1 MPKHILLVEDS
12 VTMQKV
18 VQIAF
23 AREDYQ
29 IVSTTNADEALVRCK
44 EQRPDIVLADTSLP
58 GKSGYDLAQALRA
71 DPAMKDVPILLLT
84 GNFNPFDEIRAQRS
98 GIDAHIVKPF
108 DTQSIIDKVNTLV
121 KGRPASGVAPIAATA
136 PTTAPPPEVKR
147 PPVATPPAVATAK
160 PIAVTP
166 PAVTAAPKS
175 GTPAVSPLE
184 ATRSTLHGI
193 PQAQPGAAQAQARPA
208 PPAAPVTASSPARQA
223 GSQPGVSTA
232 PAHPPFATEGS
243 RMPEP
248 VRASAAGSQL
258 PQMPRPSLI
267 PRAPVP
273 APVLAAMERIAARG
287 AEYEAIAKLSVEVIS
302 QIVWEVVP
310 ELAEVM
316 IRAEVERLAKE
327 RKA

>member
-29 IVSTTNADEALVRCK
+29 IVSTTSADEALARCK

-58 GKSGYDLAQALRA
+58 GKSGYDLSQALRA
-71 DPAMKDVPILLLT
+71 DPSMKDVPVLLLT
-84 GNFNPFDEIRAQRS
+84 GNFNPYDEARAQKA
-98 GIDAHIVKPF
+98 GIDAYIVKPF
-108 DTQSIIDKVNTLV
+108 DTQSIIDKVNSLV
-121 KGRPASGVAPIAATA
+121 KGRPAGAAQSAPAPTPAPLKAPVAQAQPPVAQAKPVAAPTPVQAPIAVKPVQAPVVTA
-136 PTTAPPPEVKR
+136 SDAAARSTLLGMAQSA
-147 PPVATPPAVATAK
+147 PVAPQRPAPVA
-160 PIAVTP
+160 
-166 PAVTAAPKS
+166 AAPIVAAQS
-175 GTPAVSPLE
+175 GRPAGGMTLQGFGTPAPDLAS
-184 ATRSTLHGI
+184 A
-193 PQAQPGAAQAQARPA
+193 PQ
-208 PPAAPVTASSPARQA
+208 PARA
-223 GSQPGVSTA
+223 ATSASQM
-232 PAHPPFATEGS
+232 EQQ
-243 RMPEP
+243 M
-248 VRASAAGSQL
+248 

-273 APVLAAMERIAARG
+273 ATVLAALERIAARG
-287 AEYEAIAKLSVEVIS
+287 PEYEAIAKLSADVIQ

>member
-18 VQIAF
+18 IQIAF

-29 IVSTTNADEALVRCK
+29 IVSTTNADEALARCK
-44 EQRPDIVLADTSLP
+44 EQRFDIVLADTSLP
-58 GKSGYDLAQALRA
+58 GKSGYDLAAALRA
-71 DPAMKDVPILLLT
+71 DPAMKDVPVLLMT
-84 GNFNPFDEIRAQRS
+84 GNFNPFDEQRAQRS

-108 DTQSIIDKVNTLV
+108 DTQSIIDKVNLLA
-121 KGRPASGVAPIAATA
+121 KGRPAGASVAPAAAPSVAPAVAKPAATPIAAPPPAAKPTAVPIQTA
-136 PTTAPPPEVKR
+136 PT
-147 PPVATPPAVATAK
+147 PVQ
-160 PIAVTP
+160 
-166 PAVTAAPKS
+166 AAPAPK
-175 GTPAVSPLE
+175 PAAMAPVSAPIE
-184 ATRSTLHGI
+184 PPRSTLVGI
-193 PQAQPGAAQAQARPA
+193 PQSQPAAVQARPVA
-208 PPAAPVTASSPARQA
+208 AASPAAATSSSARYAS
-223 GSQPGVSTA
+223 SQPGGATA
-232 PAHPPFATEGS
+232 SATPAMEGS
-243 RMPEP
+243 QM
-248 VRASAAGSQL
+248 

-287 AEYEAIAKLSVEVIS
+287 AEYEAIAKLSAEVIQ

>member
-23 AREDYQ
+23 AKEDYQ
-29 IVSTTNADEALVRCK
+29 IVSTTSADEALARCK

-58 GKSGYDLAQALRA
+58 GKSGYDLSQALRA
-71 DPAMKDVPILLLT
+71 DPSMKDVPVLLLT
-84 GNFNPFDEIRAQRS
+84 GNFNPYDEARAQKS
-98 GIDAHIVKPF
+98 GIDAYIVKPF
-108 DTQSIIDKVNTLV
+108 DTQSIIDKVNGLM
-121 KGRPASGVAPIAATA
+121 KGRPASAPSAAPAASAAKPAPAATPA
-136 PTTAPPPEVKR
+136 
-147 PPVATPPAVATAK
+147 PVAQVKPATPAQVQAPAVK
-160 PIAVTP
+160 PAAAAQLP
-166 PAVTAAPKS
+166 VTAAD
-175 GTPAVSPLE
+175 A
-184 ATRSTLHGI
+184 AARSTLIGVAH
-193 PQAQPGAAQAQARPA
+193 QAQPVTSRPAPVASPVQSAPARPA
-208 PPAAPVTASSPARQA
+208 AASSGPTQA
-223 GSQPGVSTA
+223 TTQASQDG
-232 PAHPPFATEGS
+232 
-243 RMPEP
+243 
-248 VRASAAGSQL
+248 ASAPRMEQQM

-273 APVLAAMERIAARG
+273 APVLAALERIASRG
-287 AEYEAIAKLSVEVIS
+287 PEYEAIAKLSVEAIQ

>member
-1 MPKHILLVEDS
+1 MPKQILLVEDS

-29 IVSTTNADEALVRCK
+29 IVSATSADEALARCK

-58 GKSGYDLAQALRA
+58 GKSGYDLSAALRA
-71 DPAMKDVPILLLT
+71 DPSMKDVPVLLLT
-84 GNFNPFDEIRAQRS
+84 GNFNPYDEQRAQRC
-98 GIDAHIVKPF
+98 GIDAYIVKPF

-121 KGRPASGVAPIAATA
+121 KGRPAAS
-136 PTTAPPPEVKR
+136 
-147 PPVATPPAVATAK
+147 
-160 PIAVTP
+160 
-166 PAVTAAPKS
+166 TAAPGPEIKKPAAPMAAAPAKPA
-175 GTPAVSPLE
+175 TPSVQGPAQVQVAASSLKPAMPVASLAE
-184 ATRSTLHGI
+184 PPRSTLVGM
-193 PQAQPGAAQAQARPA
+193 PQSQPVPGRPA
-208 PPAAPVTASSPARQA
+208 P
-223 GSQPGVSTA
+223 TA
-232 PAHPPFATEGS
+232 PISQTPATEGS

-248 VRASAAGSQL
+248 ARATAGSSM

-273 APVLAAMERIAARG
+273 APVLAALERIAARG
-287 AEYEAIAKLSVEVIS
+287 AEYEAIAKLSAEAIQ

-310 ELAEVM
+310 ELAEVI
-316 IRAEVERLAKE
+316 IRAEVDRLAKE

>member
-18 VQIAF
+18 IQIAF

-29 IVSTTNADEALVRCK
+29 IVSTTSADEALARAK
-44 EQRPDIVLADTSLP
+44 EHRPDIVLADTSLP
-58 GKSGYDLAQALRA
+58 GKTGYDLAAALRT

-84 GNFNPFDEIRAQRS
+84 GNFNPFDEQRAQRS

-121 KGRPASGVAPIAATA
+121 KGGRGAIAAAPAASGAAAQAAKPAAPAATA
-136 PTTAPPPEVKR
+136 PAVKAPPPAQAPAAAAA
-147 PPVATPPAVATAK
+147 PPK
-160 PIAVTP
+160 PIA
-166 PAVTAAPKS
+166 
-175 GTPAVSPLE
+175 
-184 ATRSTLHGI
+184 
-193 PQAQPGAAQAQARPA
+193 A
-208 PPAAPVTASSPARQA
+208 PPAAPAAAPMELPRSTLVGMPQSQPAAPPARPVGTPAQSPAISARHG
-223 GSQPGVSTA
+223 GSQPGAISANQTSA
-232 PAHPPFATEGS
+232 GEGN

-248 VRASAAGSQL
+248 VRAGTAAAQM

-273 APVLAAMERIAARG
+273 APVLAALERIAARG
-287 AEYEAIAKLSVEVIS
+287 AEYDAIAKLSVEAIQ

-310 ELAEVM
+310 ELAEII
-316 IRAEVERLAKE
+316 IRAEVDKLAKE